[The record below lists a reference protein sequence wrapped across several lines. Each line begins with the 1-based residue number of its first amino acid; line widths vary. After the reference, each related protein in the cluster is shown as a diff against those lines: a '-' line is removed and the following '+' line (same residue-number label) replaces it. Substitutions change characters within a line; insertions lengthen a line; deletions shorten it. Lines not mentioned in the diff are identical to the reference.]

1 LAFKYLDSNLWHQ
14 GSLDF
19 PWSGGLTYVVSSP
32 RRGMLCWK
40 ELFSF
45 FYTLRILNSVT
56 KNVIPLFTL
65 HVNVFAY
72 IYSLS
77 FLPRLI
83 RGFALTI
90 FFLLPVDS
98 AHWMRTHGMV
108 KALSANQ

>member
-1 LAFKYLDSNLWHQ
+1 M
-14 GSLDF
+14 
-19 PWSGGLTYVVSSP
+19 VSSP

-56 KNVIPLFTL
+56 KNVIALFTL

-98 AHWMRTHGMV
+98 ALDEKSWDGQGSFCQPVSNGCERP
-108 KALSANQ
+108 